1 MICPKTQYSTL
12 PFMRRYCLLMLAC
25 LSLIAC
31 SSNEHS
37 DLKAWVQEVKSRQK
51 GAIAPLPEVKTV
63 ATFAFDP
70 DGLRNPFELSKD
82 PEKAAEIKV
91 SNGIQPDLMRHKQEL
106 ETYSLDSLR
115 MVGTVNLKGTVWGLV
130 RANDGTIH
138 RVKNGN
144 YLGQNHGR
152 VIQIMDER
160 INLMEILPDG
170 PAAWRERQA
179 SLALAE

>member
-1 MICPKTQYSTL
+1 MICHKTQLGSSR
-12 PFMRRYCLLMLAC
+12 FMGRYCLLMLAC
-25 LSLIAC
+25 VSMAAC
-31 SSNEHS
+31 STNDHS
-37 DLKAWVQEVKSRQK
+37 DLKTWVQEVKSRQR
-51 GAIAPLPEVKTV
+51 GAIEPLPEVKTV

-70 DGLRNPFELSKD
+70 EGLRNPFEPSKD
-82 PEKAAEIKV
+82 PEKTADIKI
-91 SNGIQPDLMRHKQEL
+91 SNGIQPDLMRHKEEL
-106 ETYSLDSLR
+106 ETYSLDGLR

-144 YLGQNHGR
+144 FMGQNHGR
-152 VIQIMDER
+152 VIQIMEER

-170 PAAWRERQA
+170 PGAWRERQA